1 MLVRQSTA
9 HGWVAQAKNRGYWR
23 KFVVD
28 VACATP
34 PRKAKK
40 KSSNEHWSDD
50 IKEHGSWPSAP
61 LGAPQASFVFT
72 DGSAIDNGG
81 ADAAAGAGVFF
92 AEGDARNIS
101 QPLRAEEE
109 QTNNRGEL
117 TAIILAL
124 MAREEELARGD
135 TVVPIGTDSQYSI
148 RLAGREGRVMRA
160 RGWKTSRGKPA
171 KNTDLVKIL
180 LAWMAAYGSR
190 ILFVHIFSH
199 TGKGDP
205 LSIGNDGADRMAVAG
220 AKAGRGGRAGTRYI
234 ALRLP
239 RPRGP
244 TPPPL

>member
-1 MLVRQSTA
+1 M
-9 HGWVAQAKNRGYWR
+9 
-23 KFVVD
+23 
-28 VACATP
+28 
-34 PRKAKK
+34 
-40 KSSNEHWSDD
+40 
-50 IKEHGSWPSAP
+50 
-61 LGAPQASFVFT
+61 
-72 DGSAIDNGG
+72 
-81 ADAAAGAGVFF
+81 
-92 AEGDARNIS
+92 
-101 QPLRAEEE
+101 RAEEE

-148 RLAGREGRVMRA
+148 RLAGRDGRVMRA

-180 LAWMAAYGSR
+180 LEWMAAYGSR

-199 TGKGDP
+199 TGEDDP
-205 LSIGNDGADRMAVAG
+205 LSIGNEGADRMAVAG
-220 AKAGRGGRAGTRYI
+220 AKAGRSGRVGTRHI

-239 RPRGP
+239 RPCGP

>member
-1 MLVRQSTA
+1 M
-9 HGWVAQAKNRGYWR
+9 G
-23 KFVVD
+23 
-28 VACATP
+28 
-34 PRKAKK
+34 
-40 KSSNEHWSDD
+40 
-50 IKEHGSWPSAP
+50 
-61 LGAPQASFVFT
+61 
-72 DGSAIDNGG
+72 
-81 ADAAAGAGVFF
+81 
-92 AEGDARNIS
+92 
-101 QPLRAEEE
+101 
-109 QTNNRGEL
+109 
-117 TAIILAL
+117 
-124 MAREEELARGD
+124 
-135 TVVPIGTDSQYSI
+135 
-148 RLAGREGRVMRA
+148 A

-239 RPRGP
+239 RPCGP